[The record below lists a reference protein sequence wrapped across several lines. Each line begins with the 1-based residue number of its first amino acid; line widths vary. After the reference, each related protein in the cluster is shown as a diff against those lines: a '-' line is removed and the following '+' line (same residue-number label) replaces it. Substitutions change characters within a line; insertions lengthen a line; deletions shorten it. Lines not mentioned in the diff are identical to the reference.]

1 MESILPDQ
9 YCNFGAHA
17 EYKTIAESAAVQLA
31 KYFGANVTAVCNT
44 GNIAVVKSLGK
55 NGANVFLA
63 LFTSISG
70 GKRVLFPIPTI
81 DKNDL
86 LFLRKLYEEG
96 HYKPL
101 IDRVCSLSNIVEAYQ
116 YVETRQKVGNV
127 IISVT

>member
-1 MESILPDQ
+1 MQ
-9 YCNFGAHA
+9 YRQYSGSQVAWQEWSKC
-17 EYKTIAESAAVQLA
+17 I
-31 KYFGANVTAVCNT
+31 
-44 GNIAVVKSLGK
+44 
-55 NGANVFLA
+55 LA

-101 IDRVCSLSNIVEAYQ
+101 IDRVCSLYNIVEAYQ

>member
-63 LFTSISG
+63 
-70 GKRVLFPIPTI
+70 
-81 DKNDL
+81 
-86 LFLRKLYEEG
+86 
-96 HYKPL
+96 
-101 IDRVCSLSNIVEAYQ
+101 CSLQ
-116 YVETRQKVGNV
+116 YPVVRESSSQYPQLTRM
-127 IISVT
+127 ICSF